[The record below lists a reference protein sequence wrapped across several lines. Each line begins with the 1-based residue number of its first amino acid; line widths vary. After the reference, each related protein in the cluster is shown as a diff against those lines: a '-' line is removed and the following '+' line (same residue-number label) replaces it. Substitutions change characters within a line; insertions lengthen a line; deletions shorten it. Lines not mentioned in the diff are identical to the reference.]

1 MRIFHIILA
10 FCAGLFTGY
19 LFFDNDPGIHTPLS
33 KAGQDAIVSLQRIDT
48 SKVKAESI
56 LHKRNTLL
64 AGQLLLVNSQLKES
78 CLTLSKERQ
87 KVKAIQ
93 IRFVNDTSG
102 CKDSVLFQNLSLH
115 IDTLNA
121 ATDSLVCHYE
131 SKIHIAESSIAIR
144 DSQIII
150 CNTAYQDV
158 QSLVQ
163 EQAARERQLTDQL
176 NTVLKQQKKKHIQ
189 NRALAIALMF
199 VSGFT
204 TSMIIKS
211 KQ

>member
-1 MRIFHIILA
+1 MRTFHIILA

-19 LFFDNDPGIHTPLS
+19 LFFDNDPGIRKPLS
-33 KAGQDAIVSLQRIDT
+33 NAGQDVIVSLQHIDT
-48 SKVKAESI
+48 AKVKAESV
-56 LHKRNTLL
+56 LQKRNTLL
-64 AGQLLLVNSQLKES
+64 AGQLLLVNSQLNES
-78 CLTLSKERQ
+78 RATLSKERQ
-87 KVKAIQ
+87 KVKVIQ
-93 IRFVNDTSG
+93 TRLLNDTNT
-102 CKDSVLFQNLSLH
+102 CKDSLLLQNLALQ

-121 ATDSLVCHYE
+121 ATDSLVGNYE
-131 SKIHIAESSIAIR
+131 FKIHIAESSIAIR
-144 DSQIII
+144 DSQLVI
-150 CNTAYQDV
+150 CNTAYQDA

-176 NTVLKQQKKKHIQ
+176 NTVLKQQRKKHIQ
-189 NRALAIALMF
+189 NRVLAIGMLF